1 MLSTFQSQYQL
12 SATYKERERGGGVG
26 WGGGG
31 GKLVQWPINRTGE
44 RERTRKFDFTR
55 IVV

>member
-12 SATYKERERGGGVG
+12 SVTYKERERGGGVG

-44 RERTRKFDFTR
+44 RENSK
-55 IVV
+55 I